1 MKLLPFALL
10 TLCAACSAQRFPEF
24 AVRTDGLLIDAGPR
38 EPQKNCVRRLNVWQ
52 GQRTVFES
60 HIYHSC
66 ARYIFVRDAVAIKSK
81 SEPFVV
87 ELMFDS
93 TPQGQVVFARDV
105 AG

>member
-1 MKLLPFALL
+1 MKQLPFALL
-10 TLCAACSAQRFPEF
+10 SLCAACSGQRFPEF
-24 AVRTDGLLIDAGPR
+24 AVGNDGLLIDAGPH

-60 HIYHSC
+60 RIYRSC
-66 ARYIFVRDAVAIKSK
+66 ARYIFVRDAVTNKSK

-93 TPQGQVVFARDV
+93 TPQGQVVIAREV
-105 AG
+105 AR